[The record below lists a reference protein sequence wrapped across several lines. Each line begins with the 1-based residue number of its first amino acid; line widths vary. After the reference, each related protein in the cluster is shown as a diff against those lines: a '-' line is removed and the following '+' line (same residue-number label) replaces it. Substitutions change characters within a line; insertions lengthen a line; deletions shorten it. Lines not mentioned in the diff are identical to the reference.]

1 MTCLSDNMLLPSFQN
16 IFSQLLFHFEVAIP
30 IDKSCLFFPS
40 LMSTHY
46 RFNYSKLSQS
56 FPRNNDLQAMISEL
70 NVKYHSNPVAAVKN
84 GLSAPRNIILER
96 TGLCYR
102 RYFILTVVPPSIWP
116 RLICRCLTDSKFLE
130 IIKKSCLDSISFEM
144 LQDLGKIKVGN
155 AVLEWIY
162 WKNGIEWKLSG
173 KTLLQISSVDFKGCN
188 NDNESI
194 PLHAKVKNM
203 YLHNGDEWW
212 KFTSAFT
219 GGLEII
225 TPEYI
230 LLSKGAPSQEGD
242 LSQAVLKISK
252 YVSSQIF
259 THSIEVIDEIFTEW
273 FSSTNSTRAIG
284 ESLITFTPCPIC
296 VGDKDER
303 NETDQTNAL
312 TLSRIHVSLSRQS
325 AAYSV
330 NRVTEDFQSTIKSRN
345 VTTQSTAKKSKKSVF
360 TFDQQETIFQ
370 ANKFPINDHS
380 VKTIGENFVG
390 FTTAHCLWV
399 AWDHDYIE
407 CPKHGK
413 LELQYL
419 TPDLVSDMFN

>member
-1 MTCLSDNMLLPSFQN
+1 MLQPDFQD
-16 IFSQLLFHFEVAIP
+16 ILSQLLFHFEVAIP
-30 IDKSCLFFPS
+30 IDRSCLFFPS
-40 LMSTHY
+40 LMLTHY
-46 RFNYSKLSQS
+46 RFNYTKLPQS
-56 FPRNNDLQAMISEL
+56 FPRNDDLQTAISEL
-70 NVKYHSNPVAAVKN
+70 KTNYHNNSVAVKN

-102 RYFILTVVPPSIWP
+102 RYFILTVVPASIWP
-116 RLICRCLTDSKFLE
+116 RLICRCLTDSKFHE
-130 IIKKSCLDSISFEM
+130 IIKKNCLSSISFEK

-155 AVLEWIY
+155 TVLEWIY

-173 KTLLQISSVDFKGCN
+173 KTILQISSVDFKSC
-188 NDNESI
+188 DIKEESI

-230 LLSKGAPSQEGD
+230 LISKGDQSQTAP
-242 LSQAVLKISK
+242 KISEC
-252 YVSSQIF
+252 VSSQIF

-273 FSSTNSTRAIG
+273 FSCAKTGNSTQSIG

-303 NETDQTNAL
+303 NEADQRNAL
-312 TLSRIHVSLSRQS
+312 NFSRIHTSLSKQS
-325 AAYSV
+325 VAYSV
-330 NRVTEDFQSTIKSRN
+330 NQVAIDQSTIKSRN
-345 VTTQSTAKKSKKSVF
+345 ITKKSKKSVF
-360 TFDQQETIFQ
+360 SCDQQEIIFQ
-370 ANKFPINDHS
+370 ANKFPLNDYS
-380 VKTIGENFVG
+380 AKTIGDNFVG

-399 AWDHDYIE
+399 AWNQDYIE

-419 TPDLVSDMFN
+419 TPDLVSYRLI